1 MAGVLQKPDAL
12 SLSGNLKPFVLSSS
26 GKIVFNLLMGSDEEI
41 IFINNY
47 EPGPDNTVRI
57 DLREEMKA
65 LLAFNLDASQNSW
78 AQTALVEDFK
88 AVIDGQAYAFRV
100 VGGGVADLA
109 DTPANWLSQHFLT
122 WQPRHKRV
130 TYYSPEWLTF
140 YATEARTLKL
150 KATFA
155 DGSTKQLNLL
165 TATAGKAYTQNL
177 QYAYV
182 AGLLGNTYP
191 TYYEVWTEGS
201 GGSRSESQFYLYEE
215 AKSAD
220 EQWFL
225 FTNSLGGIDTIRA
238 YGVNKLAAEH
248 THSLDEREEELEEYD
263 VETERLYVKNTGWL
277 DDYERHW
284 LLDFFPSTRK
294 YIYESGAL
302 RRIVLTD
309 SEASYTSSD
318 LPSSYTFT
326 YRRCEKAA
334 LLNLVKNASEIPD
347 VITIPDTASPN
358 FTIPPRLAEFP
369 RATLGEGVLI
379 PAIDPSDNTP
389 SVTSFGQI
397 HSVIYG
403 DIVGYLEVELAKIN
417 LGGSSGEGTTDIEI
431 IKTTDSTTPTD
442 LNVFSALRTLKE
454 IRENNAYLDDLFLR
468 KDIDDTAQ
476 GNITFCASIHSKDYI
491 AGFDTGRGW
500 MIEQTGDTDFNSV
513 DVRSNLVVGNRS
525 GSPKFISGFP
535 NGIGWDLS
543 PYKRIN
549 AADVEETKWRLE
561 IDDINAR
568 GKMRVYEFVISQLR
582 GENDNVIFAGMMRV
596 DHADPE
602 NEIIYLDTEKGV
614 LYNPFRAGDILMV
627 QRFGGMPSAENGYNV
642 IKQYELRVKEAHVG
656 SLSDG
661 EERVDWIKVEKFVGN
676 WEDVAERDVLTRVD
690 SLTDSTRKGIVKVT
704 TVDEIGAPYIDVV
717 YGMKTNPETATK
729 VRMGNLS
736 GVRMVNNR
744 DLTGVWGL
752 YAEGAVLENS
762 TYYMQNG
769 QTVEQNFTVLNGK
782 LESEISTVKNDMSL
796 EAGNILKNSSFG
808 SNMRYWESSDEVHF
822 ILTTDG
828 YIYANSYFYVEKNQI
843 ADIVSDNGRYA
854 LRIRKTGVKQ
864 ANSLFNKNGIS
875 FEGTTE
881 TDSEGNEKTIYPQ
894 FSFAFFYRPLTDGTL
909 KVGFEGKELYA
920 EEQLTAANSYAQYSK
935 YAEWDGTGDFMISY
949 TGEMLIYGVSLYN
962 DKLADAK
969 IYLEGKITQTAEA
982 LTVDYKKLIADS
994 EGTIRQEMSTKFQQT
1009 AESISAQATRIDNI
1023 NNTIANAGWITTADG
1038 NKLWADKYMS
1048 DGTLLTSAITQNA
1061 QAISL
1066 KVSSSDFTG
1075 NTIVSKI
1082 NLLNGSAKIEAKNID
1097 LIGKVTFSMLSDDA
1111 VSGVQPDLSGYLK
1124 ETTIIEGGKIKTVFI
1139 NTDELYATHL
1149 NASYGTIG
1157 GFSITSSSLHGM
1169 DLYGNTL
1176 MTLNP
1181 NGGVYFRDAGGTKYA
1196 GYGIRGIS
1204 AEVGLDALAAL
1215 WQKSTNASNQTGIF
1229 VRCDSSY
1236 ETQNL
1241 LLAYSSGNAYRQCAI
1256 GFRNYTGDDSWFK
1269 RLCMRVT
1276 SMPFQNHLTN
1286 TSSIGTPKGH
1296 AVYWDE
1302 NSGLIYVVP

>member
-26 GKIVFNLLMGSDEEI
+26 GKIVFNLLMGSNEEI

-78 AQTALVEDFK
+78 EQTALVEDFK

-155 DGSTKQLNLL
+155 NGSTKQLNLL

-284 LLDFFPSTRK
+284 LLDFFPATRK
-294 YIYESGAL
+294 YIYEAGAL

-334 LLNLVKNASEIPD
+334 LLNLVKNASDIPD

-403 DIVGYLEVELAKIN
+403 DIVGYLEVELAKIK

-491 AGFDTGRGW
+491 AGFNTGKGW
-500 MIEQTGDTDFNSV
+500 MIEQSGDTDFNSV

-525 GSPKFISGFP
+525 GSPVFISGFP

-549 AADVEETKWRLE
+549 AADVEEKKWRLE
-561 IDDINAR
+561 IDDINVR

-596 DHADPE
+596 DHADIE
-602 NEIIYLDTEKGV
+602 NNIIYLDTEKGV

-627 QRFGGMPSAENGYNV
+627 QRFGGMPSAENNYNV
-642 IKQYELRVKEAHVG
+642 IKQYELRVKEAYIG
-656 SLSDG
+656 NLSDG
-661 EERVDWIKVEKFVGN
+661 EERVDWIEVENFVGD
-676 WEDVAERDVLTRVD
+676 WADVAERDVLTRVD

-704 TVDEIGAPYIDVV
+704 TLDEIGAPYIDVV

-736 GVRMVNNR
+736 GVRTRNNR

-762 TYYMQNG
+762 TYYMENG
-769 QTVEQNFTVLNGK
+769 QTVEQNFSVLNGK
-782 LESEISTVKNDMSL
+782 LESEISTIKSDMSL

-808 SNMRYWESSDEVHF
+808 SNMRYWESTDEVHF
-822 ILTTDG
+822 IWTEDG
-828 YIYANSYFYVEKNQI
+828 YVYGSDAFYVEKSKVADMI
-843 ADIVSDNGRYA
+843 ADNGRYV
-854 LRIRKTGVKQ
+854 LRLR
-864 ANSLFNKNGIS
+864 NNGIKQLNAEMS
-875 FEGTTE
+875 LDGVDFG
-881 TDSEGNEKTIYPQ
+881 SEEDDQKPN
-894 FSFAFFYRPLTDGTL
+894 FSFSFFYKPLTSGTL
-909 KVGFEGKELYA
+909 KAGFSGKELYA
-920 EEQLTAANSYAQYSK
+920 EESLQPTNGFGQYSK
-935 YAEWDGTGDFMISY
+935 YATWDGTGDFEISY

-982 LTVDYKKLIADS
+982 LTSDYKKLIVDS
-994 EGTIRQEMSTKFQQT
+994 EGRINESMESQFKQT
-1009 AESISAQATRIDNI
+1009 AEAISLRVTKETYDADMSKLTTSINSQFSVQAGQISAVSTRVDNI
-1023 NNTIANAGWITTADG
+1023 NNTISNAGWINSDQG
-1038 NKLWADKYMS
+1038 NKLWASKTLE
-1048 DGTLLTSAITQNA
+1048 DG
-1061 QAISL
+1061 
-1066 KVSSSDFTG
+1066 KVIASYINQDA
-1075 NTIVSKI
+1075 NTIKI
-1082 NLLNGSAKIEAKNID
+1082 KAEKVD
-1097 LIGKVTFSMLSDDA
+1097 LIGKVTFSMLDTEA
-1111 VSGVQPDLSGYLK
+1111 QAKTTAQPDLSGYLK
-1124 ETTIIEGGKIKTVFI
+1124 ETTIIEGGKIITGLI

-1196 GYGIRGIS
+1196 GYGIQGIS

-1229 VRCDSSY
+1229 IRCDSSY

-1241 LLAYSSGNAYRQCAI
+1241 LLAYSSGTAYRQCAI

-1269 RLCMRVT
+1269 RLCMKVT

-1286 TSSIGTPKGH
+1286 TSSIGAPKGH

-1302 NSGLIYVVP
+1302 YSGLIYVVP

>member
-78 AQTALVEDFK
+78 VQTALVEDFK

-155 DGSTKQLNLL
+155 NGSTKQLSLL

-191 TYYEVWTEGS
+191 TYYEVWTESS
-201 GGSRSESQFYLYEE
+201 GGNRSESQFYLYEE

-284 LLDFFPSTRK
+284 LLDFFPATRK
-294 YIYESGAL
+294 YIYEAGAL

-334 LLNLVKNASEIPD
+334 LLNLVKNASDIPD

-403 DIVGYLEVELAKIN
+403 NIVGYLENELAKIN
-417 LGGSSGEGTTDIEI
+417 LGGGSGEGTTDIEI
-431 IKTTDSTTPTD
+431 IKTTDLTTPTD
-442 LNVFSALRTLKE
+442 YNVFSAQRTLIE
-454 IRENNAYLDDLFLR
+454 IIKNNVSLKDIFLR
-468 KDIDDTAQ
+468 KDIDDTAH
-476 GNITFCASIHSKDYI
+476 GNITFELSIHSKDFI
-491 AGFDTGRGW
+491 EGFDTGKGW
-500 MIEQTGDTDFNSV
+500 MISKDGDADLNSA
-513 DVRSNLVVGNRS
+513 DIRYNLVVGNRG

-549 AADVEETKWRLE
+549 AADEEETKWRLE
-561 IDDINAR
+561 IDDVNVR

-582 GENDNVIFAGMMRV
+582 GENDNVIFAGMIRV

-602 NEIIYLDTEKGV
+602 NGIIYLDTEKGV
-614 LYNPFRAGDILMV
+614 WYNPFRAGDILMV
-627 QRFGGMPSAENGYNV
+627 QRFGGMPSAENDYNV
-642 IKQYELRVKEAHVG
+642 IKQYELRVKEAYIG
-656 SLSDG
+656 NLSDG
-661 EERVDWIKVEKFVGN
+661 ENRVDWITVDKFVGN

-690 SLTDSTRKGIVKVT
+690 SLTDSTRKGIVKIT
-704 TVDEIGAPYIDVV
+704 TIDEIGAPYIDVV
-717 YGMKTNPETATK
+717 YGMKTNPDTATK
-729 VRMGNLS
+729 VRIGNLS
-736 GVRMVNNR
+736 GVRTKHNA
-744 DLTGVWGL
+744 DLTGAWGL

-762 TYYMQNG
+762 TYYMHDGN
-769 QTVEQNFTVLNGK
+769 TIEQNFTVLNGK
-782 LESEISTVKNDMSL
+782 LESSVSMYKNNMSV
-796 EAGNILKNSSFG
+796 EAGNILRNSSFG
-808 SNMRYWESSDEVHF
+808 ANLNYWDSEDN
-822 ILTTDG
+822 
-828 YIYANSYFYVEKNQI
+828 IYFVEAGDALVMANSAFYTEKPK
-843 ADIVSDNGRYA
+843 VSDITSDGGRYV
-854 LRIRKTGVKQ
+854 LRIRNTWIKQ
-864 ANSLFNKNGIS
+864 ANQWMNLSGMDNRVA
-875 FEGTTE
+875 TE
-881 TDSEGNEKTIYPQ
+881 EEEDPLY
-894 FSFAFFYRPLTDGTL
+894 SFAFFYRVVSAGTL
-909 KVGFEGKELYA
+909 RVGIEGTELYK
-920 EEQLTAANSYAQYSK
+920 EEQLEPSDAYNQYYHEGK
-935 YAEWDGTGDFMISY
+935 WNCEGDFLLAFS
-949 TGEMLIYGVSLYN
+949 GEIYIYGVSLFL
-962 DKLADAK
+962 DRLADAK
-969 IYLEGKITQTAEA
+969 VYLEGKITQTAEA
-982 LTVDYKKLIADS
+982 LISKYDKIIYNDDGVTLKWETL
-994 EGTIRQEMSTKFQQT
+994 FNQT
-1009 AESISAQATRIDNI
+1009 AESISTQAKRIDTI
-1023 NNTIANAGWITTADG
+1023 NKTISSAGWITKANG
-1038 NKLWADKYMS
+1038 NEWWANKYMD
-1048 DGTLLTSAITQNA
+1048 DGKTLLSSAISQNA
-1061 QAISL
+1061 ESISL
-1066 KVSSSDFTG
+1066 KVSSSDFNG
-1075 NTIVSKI
+1075 ENIVSKI
-1082 NLLNGSAKIEAKNID
+1082 NLLNGTALIEAKNID
-1097 LIGKVTFSMLSDDA
+1097 LVGKVTFSMLSQDA
-1111 VSGVQPDLSGYLK
+1111 VSGVQPDLSGYATKGDIPDVSDYITKQTVIAGGLVATDFVLSNGCK
-1124 ETTIIEGGKIKTVFI
+1124 IGYFTITSGLLNGTNAAKLYIDGGAAIGTTHVYNADYDCSLRKAAADSLYVGGGNITGSQWIIAQTGFKSYYNSDEHTGTTKIAFKVGDYYM
-1139 NTDELYATHL
+1139 NV
-1149 NASYGTIG
+1149 IG
-1157 GFSITSSSLHGM
+1157 GIVT
-1169 DLYGNTL
+1169 
-1176 MTLNP
+1176 
-1181 NGGVYFRDAGGTKYA
+1181 A
-1196 GYGIRGIS
+1196 I
-1204 AEVGLDALAAL
+1204 
-1215 WQKSTNASNQTGIF
+1215 WQ
-1229 VRCDSSY
+1229 
-1236 ETQNL
+1236 
-1241 LLAYSSGNAYRQCAI
+1241 
-1256 GFRNYTGDDSWFK
+1256 
-1269 RLCMRVT
+1269 
-1276 SMPFQNHLTN
+1276 
-1286 TSSIGTPKGH
+1286 
-1296 AVYWDE
+1296 
-1302 NSGLIYVVP
+1302 

>member
-78 AQTALVEDFK
+78 VQTALVEDFK

-155 DGSTKQLNLL
+155 NGSTKQLNLL

-177 QYAYV
+177 QYAFV

-201 GGSRSESQFYLYEE
+201 GGNRSESQFYLYEE

-284 LLDFFPSTRK
+284 LLDFFPATRK

-334 LLNLVKNASEIPD
+334 LLNLVKNASDIPD

-389 SVTSFGQI
+389 SVTSFGHI

-403 DIVGYLEVELAKIN
+403 NIVGYLENELAKIN
-417 LGGSSGEGTTDIEI
+417 LGGGSGEGTTDIEI

-525 GSPKFISGFP
+525 GSPVFISGFP

-561 IDDINAR
+561 IDDINVR

-602 NEIIYLDTEKGV
+602 NGIIYLDTEKGV
-614 LYNPFRAGDILMV
+614 WYNPFRSGDILMC
-627 QRFGGMPSAENGYNV
+627 QRFGGMPSAENNYNV
-642 IKQYELRVKEAHVG
+642 IKQYELRVKEAYVG
-656 SLSDG
+656 NISDG
-661 EERVDWIKVEKFVGN
+661 EERVDWIEVEKFVGD
-676 WEDVAERDVLTRVD
+676 WADVAERDVLTRVD

-736 GVRMVNNR
+736 GVRTRNNR

-762 TYYMQNG
+762 TYYMENG
-769 QTVEQNFTVLNGK
+769 QTVEQNFSVLNGK
-782 LESEISTVKNDMSL
+782 LESEISTIKSDMSL

-808 SNMRYWESSDEVHF
+808 SNMRYWESTDEVHF
-822 ILTTDG
+822 IWTEDG
-828 YIYANSYFYVEKNQI
+828 YVYGSDAFYVEKSKV
-843 ADIVSDNGRYA
+843 ADMVADNGRYV
-854 LRIRKTGVKQ
+854 LRLR
-864 ANSLFNKNGIS
+864 NNGIKQLNAEMS
-875 FEGTTE
+875 LDGVDFG
-881 TDSEGNEKTIYPQ
+881 SEEDDQKPN
-894 FSFAFFYRPLTDGTL
+894 FSFSFFYKPLTSGTL
-909 KVGFEGKELYA
+909 KAGFSGKELYA
-920 EEQLTAANSYAQYSK
+920 EESLQPTSGFMQYSK
-935 YAEWDGTGDFMISY
+935 YATWDGTGDFEISY
-949 TGEMLIYGVSLYN
+949 TGEILIYGVSLYN

-982 LTVDYKKLIADS
+982 LTSDYKKLIVDS
-994 EGTIRQEMSTKFQQT
+994 EGTIRQEMSTQFKQT
-1009 AESISAQATRIDNI
+1009 AESISAQANRIDNI

-1038 NKLWADKYMS
+1038 NKLWANKYMD

-1061 QAISL
+1061 REISL
-1066 KVSSSDFTG
+1066 KVSEEDFTG
-1075 NTIVSKI
+1075 ETVVSKI
-1082 NLLNGSAKIEAKNID
+1082 NLLKGTAKIEAENIN
-1097 LIGKVTFSMLSDDA
+1097 LIGKVTFSMLDA
-1111 VSGVQPDLSGYLK
+1111 DAQSKTTAQPDLSGYATKGDIPDVSSFVTK
-1124 ETTIIEGGKIKTVFI
+1124 ETIISGGLIVTDFVLSNGAKVGGFKIDNDQITSKDDFGNQLMAI
-1139 NTDELYATHL
+1139 NPSGGIYFTTADLSRRANFGIVSVDPLSGLNALAYLGQGKTDEYGQVGMIV
-1149 NASYGTIG
+1149 NCASVNENYPLLMKWTGDSNSKREMSFGWRYINDA
-1157 GFSITSSSLHGM
+1157 FSTYMRAMVKLQYLPAQTQIQAVT
-1169 DLYGNTL
+1169 GNS
-1176 MTLNP
+1176 
-1181 NGGVYFRDAGGTKYA
+1181 VSKYA
-1196 GYGIRGIS
+1196 
-1204 AEVGLDALAAL
+1204 
-1215 WQKSTNASNQTGIF
+1215 
-1229 VRCDSSY
+1229 
-1236 ETQNL
+1236 
-1241 LLAYSSGNAYRQCAI
+1241 
-1256 GFRNYTGDDSWFK
+1256 
-1269 RLCMRVT
+1269 
-1276 SMPFQNHLTN
+1276 
-1286 TSSIGTPKGH
+1286 
-1296 AVYWDE
+1296 VYYDN
-1302 NSGLIYVVP
+1302 NSGYLFIE

>member
-26 GKIVFNLLMGSDEEI
+26 VKIVFNLLMGDDEEI
-41 IFINNY
+41 LFINNY
-47 EPGPDNTVRI
+47 EPGPDNLVRI
-57 DLREEMKA
+57 DLREEMQA
-65 LLAFNLDASQNSW
+65 LLAFNLDSSKNNW
-78 AQTALVEDFK
+78 AQTTLVETFK
-88 AVIDGQAYAFRV
+88 AVIDGQTYAFRV

-140 YATEARTLKL
+140 YATENRTLKL
-150 KATFA
+150 KATYA
-155 DGSTKQLNLL
+155 DGSTKQIDLL

-182 AGLLGNTYP
+182 AGLLGSTYP

-248 THSLDEREEELEEYD
+248 THNLDEQEEELEEYD
-263 VETERLYVKNTGWL
+263 VETQRLYVKNTGHL

-284 LLDFFPSTRK
+284 LLDFFPSHQK
-294 YIYESGAL
+294 YIYEAGAL
-302 RRIVLTD
+302 RRIVVTE
-309 SEASYTSSD
+309 SEATYTSSD

-326 YRRCEKAA
+326 YRRAEKAA
-334 LLNLVKNASEIPD
+334 LLNLVKNAAELPD
-347 VITIPDTASPN
+347 AITIPDQASPN
-358 FTIPPRLAEFP
+358 FIIPPRLAELP
-369 RATLGEGVLI
+369 RTTLSEGVLL
-379 PAIDPSDNTP
+379 PAIDPSDNIPT
-389 SVTSFGQI
+389 VTSFGEI
-397 HSVIYG
+397 HNVIYG
-403 DIVGYLEVELAKIN
+403 NIVGYLEDELAKIGMG
-417 LGGSSGEGTTDIEI
+417 GGSGGGTGDIEI
-431 IKTTDSTTPTD
+431 IKSNDLTTPTD
-442 LNVFSALRTLKE
+442 YNVFSAQRTLLE
-454 IRENNAYLDDLFLR
+454 IVKNNVSLNDMFLR

-476 GNITFCASIHSKDYI
+476 GNITFCQSIHSKDYI
-491 AGFDTGRGW
+491 EGFDTGKGW
-500 MIEQTGDTDFNSV
+500 MITQDGDADFNSV

-525 GSPKFISGFP
+525 GSPVFISGFP

-549 AADVEETKWRLE
+549 AADEEETKWRLE
-561 IDDINAR
+561 IDDVNVR

-602 NEIIYLDTEKGV
+602 NNIIYLDTEKGV

-627 QRFGGMPSAENGYNV
+627 QRFGGMPSAENNYNV
-642 IKQYELRVKEAHVG
+642 IKQYELRVKEAYVG
-656 SLSDG
+656 DLADG
-661 EERVDWIKVEKFVGN
+661 EERVDWIKVEKFVGD
-676 WEDVAERDVLTRVD
+676 WSDVAERDVLTRVD

-736 GVRMVNNR
+736 GVRTRNNR

-762 TYYMQNG
+762 TYYMQDGN
-769 QTVEQNFTVLNGK
+769 TIEQNFTILNGK
-782 LESEISTVKNDMSL
+782 LESEISAVKSNMSL
-796 EAGNILKNSSFG
+796 EAGNILRNSSFG
-808 SNMRYWESSDEVHF
+808 SNMNYWESSDEVHF
-822 ILTTDG
+822 IWTSDG
-828 YIYANSYFYVEKNQI
+828 YIFASDAFYVEKNKV
-843 ADIVSDNGRYA
+843 ADIVADNGRYV
-854 LRIRKTGVKQ
+854 LRLRNNSIKQ
-864 ANSLFNKNGIS
+864 LNSLMSLDGVDFG
-875 FEGTTE
+875 
-881 TDSEGNEKTIYPQ
+881 SEEDERKPN
-894 FSFAFFYRPLTDGTL
+894 FSFAFYYKPLTAGTL
-909 KVGFEGKELYA
+909 RVGFNGKELFA
-920 EEQLTAANSYAQYSK
+920 EESLSPAGNYAQYSK
-935 YAEWDGTGDFMISY
+935 YATWDGTGDFSISY
-949 TGEMLIYGVSLYN
+949 TGEILIYAVSLFN

-982 LTVDYKKLIADS
+982 LTSDYKKLIVDS
-994 EGTIRQEMSTKFQQT
+994 EGTIRQEMSTQFKQT
-1009 AESISAQATRIDNI
+1009 VEQISAQATRIDNI
-1023 NNTIANAGWITTADG
+1023 NNTIDNAGWITTADG

-1061 QAISL
+1061 TQIQL
-1066 KVSSSDFTG
+1066 KVSESDFTG
-1075 NTIVSKI
+1075 ENIISRI
-1082 NLLNGSAKIEAKNID
+1082 NLDSTGAVIEASHID
-1097 LIGKVTFSMLSDDA
+1097 LIGKVTFSMLSEDA
-1111 VSGVQPDLSGYLK
+1111 VEGVQPDLSPYVK
-1124 ETTIIEGGKIKTVFI
+1124 TTTIIEGGYIKTGLI

-1149 NASYGTIG
+1149 AATYGTIG

-1181 NGGVYFRDAGGTKYA
+1181 SGGVYFRNANDTKYA
-1196 GYGIRGIS
+1196 GYGIQGIS
-1204 AEVGLDALAAL
+1204 AEVGLDVLSVL
-1215 WQKSTNASNQTGIF
+1215 WQKSTNIDAQAGMFI
-1229 VRCDSSY
+1229 RCDSSY
-1236 ETQNL
+1236 ETKNL
-1241 LLAYSSGNAYRQCAI
+1241 ILSYSTEGSYRECAI
-1256 GFRNYTGDDSWFK
+1256 GFRNYAGDDSWFK

-1276 SMPFQNHLTN
+1276 FMPFQNHLSN
-1286 TSSIGTPKGH
+1286 TSSIGKPTGH

-1302 NSGLIYVVP
+1302 NSGLIYCVP

>member
-1 MAGVLQKPDAL
+1 MSKQYSYIERRIPATTRNKRVAGMVA
-12 SLSGNLKPFVLSSS
+12 NAVSSVS
-26 GKIVFNLLMGSDEEI
+26 YPGYQQGAGGSIYDIDLNGMFQLDTDSDEI
-41 IFINNY
+41 VVLK
-47 EPGPDNTVRI
+47 TVRSI
-57 DLREEMKA
+57 IVKE
-65 LLAFNLDASQNSW
+65 
-78 AQTALVEDFK
+78 
-88 AVIDGQAYAFRV
+88 
-100 VGGGVADLA
+100 
-109 DTPANWLSQHFLT
+109 
-122 WQPRHKRV
+122 
-130 TYYSPEWLTF
+130 
-140 YATEARTLKL
+140 
-150 KATFA
+150 
-155 DGSTKQLNLL
+155 LL
-165 TATAGKAYTQNL
+165 TQYSFISECNASFQQSVTIDDTLSVATAFTLDGKTVTGISTGKDDPFEN
-177 QYAYV
+177 
-182 AGLLGNTYP
+182 P
-191 TYYEVWTEGS
+191 S
-201 GGSRSESQFYLYEE
+201 SE
-215 AKSAD
+215 
-220 EQWFL
+220 
-225 FTNSLGGIDTIRA
+225 
-238 YGVNKLAAEH
+238 KLATTDYVSAWV
-248 THSLDEREEELEEYD
+248 DERY
-263 VETERLYVKNTGWL
+263 
-277 DDYERHW
+277 
-284 LLDFFPSTRK
+284 
-294 YIYESGAL
+294 
-302 RRIVLTD
+302 
-309 SEASYTSSD
+309 
-318 LPSSYTFT
+318 
-326 YRRCEKAA
+326 
-334 LLNLVKNASEIPD
+334 
-347 VITIPDTASPN
+347 
-358 FTIPPRLAEFP
+358 
-369 RATLGEGVLI
+369 
-379 PAIDPSDNTP
+379 
-389 SVTSFGQI
+389 
-397 HSVIYG
+397 
-403 DIVGYLEVELAKIN
+403 
-417 LGGSSGEGTTDIEI
+417 
-431 IKTTDSTTPTD
+431 
-442 LNVFSALRTLKE
+442 
-454 IRENNAYLDDLFLR
+454 LR

-500 MIEQTGDTDFNSV
+500 MIDQTGDTDFNSV

-561 IDDINAR
+561 IDDINVR

-602 NEIIYLDTEKGV
+602 NNIIYLDTEKGV

-627 QRFGGMPSAENGYNV
+627 QRFGGMPSAENNYNV
-642 IKQYELRVKEAHVG
+642 IKQYELRVKEAYVG
-656 SLSDG
+656 NLSDG
-661 EERVDWIKVEKFVGN
+661 EERVDWIEVEKFVGD
-676 WEDVAERDVLTRVD
+676 WADVAERDVLTRVD

-736 GVRMVNNR
+736 GVRTRNNR

-762 TYYMQNG
+762 TYYMQDGN
-769 QTVEQNFTVLNGK
+769 TVEQNFTILNGK
-782 LESEISTVKNDMSL
+782 LESEISTVKNDMSV

-808 SNMRYWESSDEVHF
+808 SNMRYWESTDEVHF

-881 TDSEGNEKTIYPQ
+881 TDSEGNVKTIYPQ

-982 LTVDYKKLIADS
+982 LTSDYKKLIVDS
-994 EGTIRQEMSTKFQQT
+994 EGRINESMESQFKQT
-1009 AESISAQATRIDNI
+1009 AEAISLRVTKETYDADMSKLTTSINSQFSVQAGQISAISTSIDNI
-1023 NNTIANAGWITTADG
+1023 DNTIANAGWINSDQG
-1038 NKLWADKYMS
+1038 NKLWASKTLE
-1048 DGTLLTSAITQNA
+1048 DGMVIASYINQDANTVKIKAE
-1061 QAISL
+1061 
-1066 KVSSSDFTG
+1066 KV
-1075 NTIVSKI
+1075 
-1082 NLLNGSAKIEAKNID
+1082 D

-1196 GYGIRGIS
+1196 GYGIQGIS

-1241 LLAYSSGNAYRQCAI
+1241 LLAYSSGTAYRQCAI

-1269 RLCMRVT
+1269 RLCMKVT
-1276 SMPFQNHLTN
+1276 SMPFQTHLTN